1 MNLGSSASSDVSMK
15 LSGLYHVERV
25 SLLIVQRSITTQKLR
40 TAQRANFEHARA
52 RWLARGTAIATNDC
66 RNGRQVRCMAPGEV
80 NAAQCERRGIMGQRI
95 DVPRAGLVGEVPFLV
110 DCCLEDWLVADRS
123 HHADPRLL
131 RWGGL

>member
-1 MNLGSSASSDVSMK
+1 
-15 LSGLYHVERV
+15 
-25 SLLIVQRSITTQKLR
+25 
-40 TAQRANFEHARA
+40 
-52 RWLARGTAIATNDC
+52 
-66 RNGRQVRCMAPGEV
+66 MAPGEV

-131 RWGGL
+131 RWGGLLEPSFTNQETEREIQYDSACMMYGDGTHVRVAQ